1 MNKQAQTEKMSF
13 NTMWQKYGTLGIF
26 VLLVVVLTILKPE
39 SILNLQSIPQIL
51 NQSSVNILLALG
63 EFFAILIAG
72 IDLSVGSIAA
82 LVGMIVAKM
91 MVAGIPVMLALF
103 LGVIFGGVFGFMN
116 GFLVNKTGL
125 HPFIITLGTQA
136 IFRGVTLIIS
146 NARSVF
152 GFPIEFI
159 TFISSRILGVPV
171 AVIIAVIVAI
181 ILAFFTK
188 KTKVGRNIYALGGNK
203 EAAWYSGVNVKLH
216 TLLVFIIS
224 GICSSIAGIVLIGRV
239 GAAEPAA
246 ATGFETYAIA
256 ASIIGGTS
264 FFGGKGKISGVFVG
278 GLIIGI
284 INYGMTVLTV
294 PSSYQQIVM
303 GSLIII
309 SVTIDRFVATKK

>member
-1 MNKQAQTEKMSF
+1 MNKQAQAEKMSF

-26 VLLVVVLTILKPE
+26 VLLVLVLTILKPE